1 MFGVPFAGSST
12 PSSPRRAPTFIPY
25 ATPAL
30 VNGQAGAVSA
40 RGSLLGVVVGFTVVD
55 GRIAALDLIADPDK
69 LRHVTV
75 T

>member
-1 MFGVPFAGSST
+1 VFGVPFAGSST
-12 PSSPRRAPTFIPY
+12 PSSARRAPTFIPY

-40 RGSLLGVVVGFTVVD
+40 RGSLLGVVGFTVVD